1 MSPLDQ
7 MIRQTLAD
15 WIERIT
21 GVRPV
26 LKPSKKAHLAA
37 SAFLRRDAAQT
48 AACLN
53 AHADEC
59 TLFGVPLL
67 RTVEAEN
74 GWLLFFFRTDAL
86 DAYAAQ
92 LPPAQEPD
100 DSYFTRRLWMY
111 ARRADAPVP
120 DDAALLQGF
129 FAVLF
134 KLHDGERLFLAA
146 PRQKDGADRISLE
159 QRMTRL
165 AAILLYERRYTL

>member
-1 MSPLDQ
+1 MLSMLGLCA
-7 MIRQTLAD
+7 RAGKL
-15 WIERIT
+15 IT
-21 GVRPV
+21 GEKACVQAIRSGAACAAV
-26 LKPSKKAHLAA
+26 LDGAA
-37 SAFLRRDAAQT
+37 SGNAVKALSR
-48 AACLN
+48 ACES
-53 AHADEC
+53 H
-59 TLFGVPLL
+59 GVPLL

-100 DSYFTRRLWMY
+100 DSYFARRLWMY